1 MHVQEKKKTFHGL
14 DLLESIKNT
23 FAILWRYTNTVD
35 VTCVL
40 ISVERTDGLTKCT
53 QSQDEVGLTP
63 LQVFSFKLTKARG
76 KSTNRFYSHIHHN
89 NNN

>member
-1 MHVQEKKKTFHGL
+1 MHVQEKKIFHGL

-23 FAILWRYTNTVD
+23 FAMLWRYTNTVD

-40 ISVERTDGLTKCT
+40 ISVQRTHLLSKCT

-63 LQVFSFKLTKARG
+63 LQLFSFKLTKARG
-76 KSTNRFYSHIHHN
+76 KSTTRFYSHIHHN